1 MAHNTLDNIG
11 GVLGAAGDA
20 IGLIGSLVDALFPP
34 APPDEINNFRLF
46 AGLVRLEDPE
56 KDTRSTGGNA
66 PSLAVWDA
74 IGGFVGQSTP
84 QPDKKIEGGHFHDY
98 SIEGGGGVD
107 YLSVVQNG
115 NDGICVSLITGQ
127 SAGDGPKYLWSGDMG
142 KECGAPWYQQRKI
155 VGNIG
160 NTGFAPACV
169 WIDGNG
175 DNGHNWQGF
184 NFHLNSF
191 HVATNTGDVNDT
203 SSVAAAWTANKDL
216 LCKSEPRFSLYE
228 DIKIGNQVR
237 VFKKD
242 PTTVADAS
250 SQEYAD
256 RTLKDENWAWG
267 DKPPTASLPTL
278 NNGKG
283 FKIACVED
291 DCPPKGPSFNQN
303 LKIAPETR
311 RKLRPRK
318 PSNLDHGVMRASIKK
333 RQEIHA
339 DHLIISN
346 MVPHSAA
353 ELCDSMTSLGP
364 DFVSTN
370 EMLFCDMSEK
380 QIWPVC
386 TDPSG
391 NYCFDMDTQTVRGS
405 STGLKTSDVP
415 LYNNGT
421 SFNGTH
427 SLAQHPSV
435 PVKAYT
441 TVNTWD

>member
-1 MAHNTLDNIG
+1 M
-11 GVLGAAGDA
+11 VGDA
-20 IGLIGSLVDALFPP
+20 IGLIGSIKDAIFPP
-34 APPDEINNFRLF
+34 PPPELMNNFRVF
-46 AGLVRLEDPE
+46 AGQVQRNDTEA
-56 KDTRSTGGNA
+56 DTRSPGGNA
-66 PSLAVWDA
+66 PSLAIWNN
-74 IGGFVGQSTP
+74 IGDFLAQSTP
-84 QPDKKIEGGHFHDY
+84 DDKIDDGHFRDY
-98 SIEGGGGVD
+98 SIQGGAGAE

-115 NDGICVSLITGQ
+115 NDGICIAYITGQ
-127 SAGDGPKYLWSGDMG
+127 QAGTHIKYLWTGDVG
-142 KECGAPWYQQRKI
+142 KQCGAPWYPQSTI
-155 VGNIG
+155 ITNNPV
-160 NTGFAPACV
+160 TYMPSCM

-175 DNGHNWQGF
+175 DNGHTWQGF

-191 HVATNTGDVNDT
+191 PILEDT
-203 SSVAAAWTANKDL
+203 SDGTKSQLTAAAWAANKDL

-228 DIKIGNQVR
+228 DIKIGNQIR
-237 VFKKD
+237 IFESD
-242 PTTVADAS
+242 PTVVRDPA

-256 RTLKDENWAWG
+256 LTLKDDNWAWG
-267 DKPPTASLPTL
+267 DKPPTGSLPTL

-291 DCPPKGPSFNQN
+291 DCPPTGPSFNQN
-303 LKIAPETR
+303 LDVQSPSR
-311 RKLRPRK
+311 RRLRSRK
-318 PSNLDHGVMRASIKK
+318 PSNLDHDLMRASIKK

-339 DHLIISN
+339 DHLIISKLE
-346 MVPHSAA
+346 PHSAA

-391 NYCFDMDTQTVRGS
+391 TYCFDMDTQTVRGS
-405 STGLKTSDVP
+405 STGLKTTDVP
-415 LYNNGT
+415 LYSNGT

-435 PVKAYT
+435 PLKAYA
-441 TVNTWD
+441 TVNTWG